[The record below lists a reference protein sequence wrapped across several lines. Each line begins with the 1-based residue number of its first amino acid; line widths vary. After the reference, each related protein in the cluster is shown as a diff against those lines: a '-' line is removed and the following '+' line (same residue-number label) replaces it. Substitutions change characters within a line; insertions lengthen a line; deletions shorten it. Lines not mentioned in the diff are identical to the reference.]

1 MKTKLTDPPTNMPVE
16 FADLVSKIM
25 DREAELVKQ
34 AEAGLLLPWQE
45 EELVIVSDL
54 LRNIRQSWRGSPN
67 SSAGSD

>member
-34 AEAGLLLPWQE
+34 AEAGLLLSWQE

-54 LRNIRQSWRGSPN
+54 LRNIRQSWRERLH
-67 SSAGSD
+67 

>member
-1 MKTKLTDPPTNMPVE
+1 MKTKLTDPPTSMPVE

-54 LRNIRQSWRGSPN
+54 LRNIRQSWRERLH
-67 SSAGSD
+67 